1 MKYHTLVK
9 AFCDLSPDEL
19 YQIMRLRIEVFVI
32 EQQCFYQD
40 ADNKDQHC
48 HHLMLF
54 KDNELVAYARIVPAG
69 LSFEEASIGRVITS
83 AQVRG
88 TGAGKV
94 LMETAM
100 QTCRQIFGNVPI
112 RIGAQTYAKAFYAAL
127 GFEASGDEFMEDG
140 IPHIE
145 MVAHPL

>member
-1 MKYHTLVK
+1 MKYHTVVK
-9 AFCDLSPDEL
+9 AFSDLSPDEL

-32 EQQCFYQD
+32 EQRCFYQD

-48 HHLMLF
+48 HHLMLLED
-54 KDNELVAYARIVPAG
+54 KELVAYARIVPAG

-88 TGAGKV
+88 TGAGKI
-94 LMETAM
+94 LMEAAI
-100 QTCRQIFGNVPI
+100 QTCRQLFGNVSI
-112 RIGAQTYAKAFYAAL
+112 RIGAQTYAKAFYVAL
-127 GFEASGDEFMEDG
+127 GFEASGSGFMEDG

-145 MVAHPL
+145 MVAKPL

>member
-1 MKYHTLVK
+1 MRYHTVVK
-9 AFCDLSPDEL
+9 AFPDLSPDEL

-48 HHLMLF
+48 HHLMLL

-94 LMETAM
+94 LMETAIK
-100 QTCRQIFGNVPI
+100 TSRALFGNVPI
-112 RIGAQTYAKAFYAAL
+112 RIGAQTYAKAFYSAL
-127 GFEASGDEFMEDG
+127 GFEASGSEFMEDG

-145 MVAHPL
+145 MVAKPL

>member
-40 ADNKDQHC
+40 ADNKDQQC

-94 LMETAM
+94 LMEAAM

-112 RIGAQTYAKAFYAAL
+112 RIGAQTYAQAFYAAL
-127 GFEASGDEFMEDG
+127 GFETSGDEFMEDG

>member
-1 MKYHTLVK
+1 MKYQPLVK
-9 AFCDLSPDEL
+9 AFSDLSPDEL

-54 KDNELVAYARIVPAG
+54 KDNELVAYARIVPVG

-94 LMETAM
+94 LMEAAM

-127 GFEASGDEFMEDG
+127 GFEASGSEFMEDG

-145 MVAHPL
+145 MVAKAL

>member
-1 MKYHTLVK
+1 MKYDTLVK
-9 AFCDLSPDEL
+9 AFHELSPDEL

-48 HHLMLF
+48 HHVMLLNN
-54 KDNELVAYARIVPAG
+54 NELAAYARIVPAG
-69 LSFEEASIGRVITS
+69 LSFEEVAIGRVITS
-83 AQVRG
+83 AKVRG
-88 TGAGKV
+88 TGAGKI
-94 LMETAM
+94 LMEKAI
-100 QTCRQIFGNVPI
+100 QTCRELFGNVPI

-127 GFEASGDEFMEDG
+127 GFEASGTEFMEDG

-145 MVAHPL
+145 MVARPL